1 MKRFVLACALIAVA
15 ALAAGTRC
23 DRALAQTDTVTF
35 SAAKISLAQT
45 SGRWTA
51 CTRSGCHPILRG
63 CHIETEYDLWGNPTG
78 YDKVVCPGRLA
89 G

>member
-1 MKRFVLACALIAVA
+1 MIRFVVACALAAVA
-15 ALAAGTRC
+15 ALAAGIWC

-35 SAAKISLAQT
+35 SAARTSMAQS

-51 CTRSGCHPILRG
+51 CTRSGCHPIPRG

-78 YDKVVCPGRLA
+78 YDKVVCPGR
-89 G
+89 